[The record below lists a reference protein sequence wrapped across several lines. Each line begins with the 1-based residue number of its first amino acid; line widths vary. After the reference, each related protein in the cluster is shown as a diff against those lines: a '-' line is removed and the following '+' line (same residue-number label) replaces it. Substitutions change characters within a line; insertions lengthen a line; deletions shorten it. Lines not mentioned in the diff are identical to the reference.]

1 MTTIL
6 DKILA
11 EKEKEVARLKETYVP
26 GTIKEK
32 RVEVSL
38 YDTFMKSN
46 RMNIIAEIKRASPS
60 KGLINDQVNPQ
71 EQGSNYETCGAGGIS
86 VLTDEPFFQGTIE
99 DMQQVRQKVQLPI
112 LNKDFII
119 DEIQIDRAYDAG
131 ANLILLIAAALPE
144 KRLKE
149 LYAYAEQ
156 KGLEVLFEVH
166 TKEEL
171 DIAKRIGAK
180 IIGVNNRDLKTF
192 NVDLAVTEQLASL
205 IDTTSTLLISE
216 SGMKDQ
222 KDVERVMR
230 AGAKGILVGE
240 TMMRSNDLKTTF
252 DSLRIPLGE

>member
-38 YDTFMKSN
+38 YETFMNSD

-71 EQGSNYETCGAGGIS
+71 EQGVTYEECGAGGIS
-86 VLTDEPFFQGTIE
+86 VLTDEPFFQGTID
-99 DMQQVRQKVQLPI
+99 DMQHVRQKVNIPV

-144 KRLKE
+144 ERLKE
-149 LYAYAEQ
+149 LYVYAEE
-156 KGLEVLFEVH
+156 KGLEILFVVH
-166 TKEEL
+166 TEEEL
-171 DIAKRIGAK
+171 EVAKRIGAK
-180 IIGVNNRDLKTF
+180 IVGVNNRDLKTF

-205 IDTTSTLLISE
+205 IDTSSTLLISE

-222 KDVERVMR
+222 ADVERVMR

-240 TMMRSNDLKTTF
+240 TMMRSDNLKETF
-252 DSLRIPLGE
+252 NSLRIPLGE

>member
-38 YDTFMKSN
+38 YDTFMKSD
-46 RMNIIAEIKRASPS
+46 RMSIIAEIKRASPS

-71 EQGSNYETCGAGGIS
+71 EQGVTYEEYGAGGIS

-99 DMQQVRQKVQLPI
+99 DMQQVRQKVNIPV

-144 KRLKE
+144 ERLKE
-149 LYAYAEQ
+149 LYAYAEG
-156 KGLEVLFEVH
+156 KGLEILFEVH
-166 TKEEL
+166 TEEEL
-171 DIAKRIGAK
+171 EVAKRIGAK
-180 IIGVNNRDLKTF
+180 IVGVNNRDLKTF
-192 NVDLAVTEQLASL
+192 NVDLAVTEKLASL
-205 IDTTSTLLISE
+205 IDTSSTLLISE

-222 KDVERVMR
+222 ADVERVMR

-240 TMMRSNDLKTTF
+240 TMMRSDNLKATF